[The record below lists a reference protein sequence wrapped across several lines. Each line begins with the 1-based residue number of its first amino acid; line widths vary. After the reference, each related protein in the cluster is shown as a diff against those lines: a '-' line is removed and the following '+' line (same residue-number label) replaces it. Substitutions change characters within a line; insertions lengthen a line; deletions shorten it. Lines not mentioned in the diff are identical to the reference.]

1 MAEKQFIQAMNNQ
14 VLSFLIGLSIGLLFL
29 LYYATNNPN
38 KVEEV
43 NTVKYD
49 SLLDLKQQKID
60 SLALFV
66 DSLSLE
72 GQKIDTIYFKIEK
85 NIQKQYENVDT
96 ITNSDSLINS
106 IKRSI
111 QFTRTQR
118 D

>member
-1 MAEKQFIQAMNNQ
+1 MAEKHFIQSMNNQ

-29 LYYATNNPN
+29 LYYATTNPN

-72 GQKIDTIYFKIEK
+72 GQKIDTIYFELEK

-96 ITNSDSLINS
+96 ISNSDSLIS
-106 IKRSI
+106 IIKRAI
-111 QFTRTQR
+111 HN
-118 D
+118 

>member
-1 MAEKQFIQAMNNQ
+1 MNNQ

-72 GQKIDTIYFKIEK
+72 GQKIDTIYFEIEK

-96 ITNSDSLINS
+96 ISNSDSLINI
-106 IKRSI
+106 IKRAI
-111 QFTRTQR
+111 HN
-118 D
+118 

>member
-1 MAEKQFIQAMNNQ
+1 MNNQ
-14 VLSFLIGLSIGLLFL
+14 VLSFLIGLSIGLLLL

-38 KVEEV
+38 KLEEV

-72 GQKIDTIYFKIEK
+72 GQKIDTIYFEIEK

-96 ITNSDSLINS
+96 ISNCDSLINI
-106 IKRSI
+106 IKRAI
-111 QFTRTQR
+111 HN
-118 D
+118 

>member
-72 GQKIDTIYFKIEK
+72 GQKIDTIYFELEK

-96 ITNSDSLINS
+96 ISNSDSLINI
-106 IKRSI
+106 IKRAI
-111 QFTRTQR
+111 HN
-118 D
+118 

>member
-72 GQKIDTIYFKIEK
+72 GQKIDTIYFEIEK

-96 ITNSDSLINS
+96 ISNSDSLINI
-106 IKRSI
+106 IKRAI
-111 QFTRTQR
+111 HN
-118 D
+118 

>member
-1 MAEKQFIQAMNNQ
+1 MAEKQFIQSMNNQ

-72 GQKIDTIYFKIEK
+72 GQKIDTIYFELEK

-96 ITNSDSLINS
+96 ISNSDSLINI
-106 IKRSI
+106 IKRAI
-111 QFTRTQR
+111 HN
-118 D
+118 

>member
-1 MAEKQFIQAMNNQ
+1 MEGKLNNQ

-29 LYYATNNPN
+29 LYCATTNPN

-43 NTVKYD
+43 DTVKYD

-60 SLALFV
+60 SLVLFV

-72 GQKIDTIYFKIEK
+72 GQKIDTIYFELEK

-96 ITNSDSLINS
+96 ISNSDSLINI
-106 IKRSI
+106 IKRAI
-111 QFTRTQR
+111 HN
-118 D
+118 

>member
-1 MAEKQFIQAMNNQ
+1 LAEKQFIQAMNNQ

-72 GQKIDTIYFKIEK
+72 GQKIDTIYFEIEK

-96 ITNSDSLINS
+96 ISNSDSLINI
-106 IKRSI
+106 IKRAI
-111 QFTRTQR
+111 HN
-118 D
+118 

>member
-1 MAEKQFIQAMNNQ
+1 MNNQ

-29 LYYATNNPN
+29 LYYATTNPN

-72 GQKIDTIYFKIEK
+72 GQKIDTVYFQIKESLNLEYEKI
-85 NIQKQYENVDT
+85 DT

-106 IKRSI
+106 IKRTI
-111 QFTRTQR
+111 QSGRIKGN
-118 D
+118 